1 MSAASTPPAVPRRR
15 PAVGPGLRRLLFPV
29 LGLFGLLAV
38 NGAYLGSV
46 TFLEWW
52 TGEVHQDF
60 LYQVMFL
67 VHLALGLL
75 LILPALAF
83 GALHLRNAWRRPNRA
98 AVRAGLALYVTAVLL
113 LASGVVLTRFDFFEV
128 KDPEV
133 RAVAYWVHVGTPLVA
148 AWLFVLHR
156 LAGRAIRWRVGAAWA
171 AVAVAFSLAMLL
183 VRAPD
188 PGHSADA
195 ASYAGDAFRPSFAK
209 TRDGGLIPARVLM
222 SDEYCKACH
231 ADAFE
236 QWSHS
241 AHRLSSFNNP
251 AYRFSVRE
259 TRQVTTDRGNPR
271 GARFCAACHD
281 PVPLFS
287 GAFDDPA
294 FDDEHHPTAN
304 AGITCTACHAI
315 TRVDSPRGNGDYT
328 IASPV
333 HYPFAYSDHPLLEW
347 VNHQLVK
354 AKPAFHKKTFLKP
367 LHREPEFCGVCHKVH
382 LPKEVNGYKWLRG
395 QNHYDTYLLS
405 GVSGHGATSFY
416 YPDKPAE
423 SCAGCHMPLTESIDF
438 GAQHYDDSG
447 RLKVHDHQFRGANTA
462 LPHLLE
468 MPGWVNER
476 HRQFLEGVARV
487 DLFGL
492 REGGAITDPLRAP
505 LRPEVPALRPGGEYL
520 LEVVVRTLGVG
531 HVFTQGTSDSNEVWL
546 DVAVTDGGR
555 PVGRSGGMAEDG
567 AVDPWSHFV
576 NAYVLDRNGDRIDR
590 RNAHDIFTALYDHQV
605 PPGAADVVHYRLRVP
620 EDARGPLTVEVA
632 LAYRKFD
639 TTYLRHFEGER
650 FAGNDLPIT
659 VIARDRVTF
668 PIEQDPG
675 RDSPASTAVQPGFP
689 STSSPLSPPTAVATP
704 SPPPRH
710 GDSPAGTRVADG
722 AGSAPAAAATTEVPL
737 WQRWNDFG
745 IGLLRK
751 GQRGEL
757 RQAEA
762 AFREVERLGRADG
775 PVNLARVYLREG
787 RLDEAREALR
797 RAASHDPPAYPWV
810 IAWLSAQV
818 DLQNGNLDEAIAGL
832 RRVLATDFAE
842 ARRRGFD
849 FGLDY
854 RIRNELGQALF
865 ERAKPLRGE
874 AHRAERDRL
883 LGEAAG
889 EFEDVLRRDPENLT
903 AHYNLSLVY
912 ALTGERQRAEA
923 HRALYEQYRP
933 DDNAREVAV
942 TRHRRANPPAD
953 HAAEAVVIYDLQRPG
968 APGLAGDGT

>member
-1 MSAASTPPAVPRRR
+1 MSAASKPSAVPRRR
-15 PAVGPGLRRLLFPV
+15 PAVGPGLQRLLFPV

-67 VHLALGLL
+67 VHLVLGLL
-75 LILPALAF
+75 LILPALTF

-98 AVRAGLALYVTAVLL
+98 AVRAGIALYTAAVLL

-128 KDPEV
+128 KDPGV
-133 RAVAYWVHVGTPLVA
+133 RAVAYWVHVATPLIA

-171 AVAVAFSLAMLL
+171 AVAVVFSLAMLL

-188 PGHSADA
+188 PGQSADT

-259 TRQVTTDRGNPR
+259 TRRVTTGRGNPR

-294 FDDEHHPTAN
+294 FDDERHPTAN

-333 HYPFAYSDHPLLEW
+333 HYPFAFSESPLLKW

-367 LHREPEFCGVCHKVH
+367 LHREPEFCGACHKVH

-395 QNHYDTYLLS
+395 QNHYDSYLLS
-405 GVSGHGATSFY
+405 GVSGHGATSYY
-416 YPDKPAE
+416 YPEQPAE
-423 SCAGCHMPLTESIDF
+423 SCAGCHMPLTESTDF
-438 GAQHYDDSG
+438 GAQHYNDSG
-447 RLKVHDHQFRGANTA
+447 RLTVHDHQFRGANTA
-462 LPHLLE
+462 LPHLLA
-468 MPGWVNER
+468 MPAWVNER

-505 LRPEVPALRPGGEYL
+505 LGPEVPALRPGGEYL
-520 LEVVVRTLGVG
+520 LEVVIRTLGVG

-546 DVAVTDGGR
+546 DVTVTDDGR
-555 PVGRSGGMAEDG
+555 PLGRSGGMAGDG

-639 TTYLRHFEGER
+639 TTYLRHFEGDR
-650 FAGNDLPIT
+650 FAGNDLPVT
-659 VIARDRVTF
+659 VIARDRATF
-668 PIEQDPG
+668 PIERDPG
-675 RDSPASTAVQPGFP
+675 RVDSPAD
-689 STSSPLSPPTAVATP
+689 
-704 SPPPRH
+704 
-710 GDSPAGTRVADG
+710 GDIP
-722 AGSAPAAAATTEVPL
+722 SAPAAPAAAEARAEVPT

-757 RQAEA
+757 RQAET
-762 AFREVERLGRADG
+762 AFREVERLGRPDG

-810 IAWLSAQV
+810 VAWLSAQV
-818 DLQNGNLDEAIAGL
+818 DLQNGNLDEAVAGL

-854 RIRNELGQALF
+854 RVRNELGQALF
-865 ERAKPLRGE
+865 ERAKTQRGE
-874 AHRAERDRL
+874 GRRAERDRL
-883 LGEAAG
+883 LAEAAG
-889 EFEDVLRRDPENLT
+889 ELEEVLRIDPENLT

-912 ALTGERQRAEA
+912 ALTGARERAEA

-942 TRHRRANPPAD
+942 TRHRRANPAAD

-968 APGLAGDGT
+968 APGLAGDDPARLGLAAKDRAWSLPVPGTAPRDTP